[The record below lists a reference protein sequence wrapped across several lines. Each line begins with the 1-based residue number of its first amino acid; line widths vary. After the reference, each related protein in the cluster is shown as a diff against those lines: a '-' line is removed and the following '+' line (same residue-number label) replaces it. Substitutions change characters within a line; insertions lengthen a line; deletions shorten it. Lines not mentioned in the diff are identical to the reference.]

1 MRMAYPL
8 LLVLSLASVTSYAAQ
23 STVTEATATNNYNS
37 NVAASLDNIADKI
50 RDYKEK
56 NPNAN
61 DTELNKYA
69 ETLLQT
75 DVKQSPQSVS
85 RAAVS
90 SVYTDMDG
98 YVNGYLN
105 PQENA
110 LYNSNRAK
118 ALLCMANGKKAISA
132 TQERYKNLE
141 AVVHNG
147 NGDAFRHAIW
157 NFGMTNDVGADFAKK
172 WSDAHEYGA
181 VVNNPIERSMDLY
194 NNSIGINLGK
204 NNPTVL
210 LTSTFA
216 NLTQQQ
222 VRAGKMKV
230 ISNGKLIWSDSNGEK

>member
-1 MRMAYPL
+1 M
-8 LLVLSLASVTSYAAQ
+8 
-23 STVTEATATNNYNS
+23 
-37 NVAASLDNIADKI
+37 
-50 RDYKEK
+50 
-56 NPNAN
+56 
-61 DTELNKYA
+61 
-69 ETLLQT
+69 QT
-75 DVKQSPQSVS
+75 DVKQSPQSIS
-85 RAAVS
+85 RAAIS

-118 ALLCMANGKKAISA
+118 ALLCMANGKMAINA
-132 TQERYKNLE
+132 TQERYVNSA
-141 AVVHNG
+141 AVMHNG
-147 NGDAFRHAIW
+147 TGDAFRHAIW
-157 NFGMTNDVGADFAKK
+157 NFGMTNDVGAEFAKK
-172 WSDAHEYGA
+172 WSDAHEYGSSGQPA
-181 VVNNPIERSMDLY
+181 LERSMDLY

-230 ISNGKLIWSDSNGEK
+230 ISNGKLVWSNSNGEK